1 MNPSSRKREPSA
13 GISGPF
19 TTRPG
24 RSACARARTQ
34 ADNLPYALWGAVLLL
49 CAFCFAF
56 SLPGHGN
63 AGFLTGPAPGYTIPA
78 PHVGA
83 MRVIPMARA
92 ALLSPCAAW
101 EAPPLLAEA
110 SARL

>member
-1 MNPSSRKREPSA
+1 MNQSSRKTEPPA

-19 TTRPG
+19 ATRPG
-24 RSACARARTQ
+24 RGICARALTR

-49 CAFCFAF
+49 CALYFAF

-63 AGFLTGPAPGYTIPA
+63 AGFLTGSAPGYTIPA

-83 MRVIPMARA
+83 MRVIPLARA